1 MDKSNIVTKL
11 QSVSEYLKATK
22 IPVGETDAIKRIL
35 GCVSILEKLAVE
47 IQNSETDNK
56 DEEQV
61 VKKNG

>member
-22 IPVGETDAIKRIL
+22 IQVGELEAIKRIL
-35 GCVSILEKLAVE
+35 GCVTILEKLAEE
-47 IQNSETDNK
+47 IKNSEADNK
-56 DEEQV
+56 NEEQV